1 MNNKF
6 IIAVCSILAIT
17 GFIAG
22 CATIVRG
29 SSETI
34 EITTSPSGA
43 MIKLSTG
50 QSARSPSTFE
60 VARKGTIFVTITK
73 DGYET
78 VETKLISSIEGAS
91 LGLGTAANFLT
102 LPVVNDVVDYNS
114 GANYSHKPNPLH
126 VELTPLKPKK

>member
-1 MNNKF
+1 MNRYF
-6 IIAVCSILAIT
+6 IVAICSILAIS
-17 GFIAG
+17 GFVAG

-43 MIKLSTG
+43 MIKLSSG

-60 VARKGTIFVTITK
+60 VPRKGTIFVTITK

-126 VELTPLKPKK
+126 VELTPLKKK

>member
-1 MNNKF
+1 MNKKF
-6 IIAVCSILAIT
+6 IVAICSILAIS
-17 GFIAG
+17 GFVAG

-43 MIKLSTG
+43 MIKLSSG

-60 VARKGTIFVTITK
+60 VPRKGTIFVTITK

-126 VELTPLKPKK
+126 VELTPLKKK

>member
-1 MNNKF
+1 MTSKKIF
-6 IIAVCSILAIT
+6 LFTLVSAIAILVT
-17 GFIAG
+17 S

-43 MIKLSTG
+43 MIKLSSG

-60 VARKGTIFVTITK
+60 VPRKGTIFVTITK

-91 LGLGTAANFLT
+91 LGLGTAANLLT
-102 LPVVNDVVDYNS
+102 IPVVNDVVDYNS

-126 VELTPLKPKK
+126 VELTPIKKK

>member
-1 MNNKF
+1 
-6 IIAVCSILAIT
+6 
-17 GFIAG
+17 
-22 CATIVRG
+22 
-29 SSETI
+29 
-34 EITTSPSGA
+34 
-43 MIKLSTG
+43 MIKLSSG

-60 VARKGTIFVTITK
+60 VPRKGTIFVTITK

-126 VELTPLKPKK
+126 VELTPLKKK

>member
-1 MNNKF
+1 MNKKL
-6 IIAVCSILAIT
+6 IVAICSILAISS
-17 GFIAG
+17 FVAG

-43 MIKLSTG
+43 MIKLSSG

-60 VARKGTIFVTITK
+60 VPRKGTIFVTITK

-126 VELTPLKPKK
+126 VELTPLKKK

>member
-1 MNNKF
+1 MTPNKIF
-6 IIAVCSILAIT
+6 LFTTLSAIAVIVTS
-17 GFIAG
+17 

-43 MIKLSTG
+43 MIKLSSG

-60 VARKGTIFVTITK
+60 VPRKGTIFVTITK

-91 LGLGTAANFLT
+91 LGLGTAANILT
-102 LPVVNDVVDYNS
+102 LPVVNDVVDYNT

-126 VELTPLKPKK
+126 VELTPIKKK

>member
-1 MNNKF
+1 MNKNL
-6 IIAVCSILAIT
+6 ILAICSILAIS
-17 GFIAG
+17 GFVAG

-43 MIKLSTG
+43 MIKLSSG
-50 QSARSPSTFE
+50 QSARSPSTFQ
-60 VARKGTIFVTITK
+60 VPRKGTIFVTITK

-126 VELTPLKPKK
+126 VELTPLKKK

>member
-1 MNNKF
+1 MNKNL
-6 IIAVCSILAIT
+6 ILAICSILAIS
-17 GFIAG
+17 GFVAG

-43 MIKLSTG
+43 MIKLSSG

-60 VARKGTIFVTITK
+60 VPRKGTIFVTITK

-91 LGLGTAANFLT
+91 LGLGTAANLLT

-126 VELTPLKPKK
+126 VELTPLKKK

>member
-1 MNNKF
+1 MMNRYF
-6 IIAVCSILAIT
+6 IVAICSILAIS
-17 GFIAG
+17 GFVAG

-43 MIKLSTG
+43 MIKLSSG

-60 VARKGTIFVTITK
+60 VPRKGTIFVTITK

-91 LGLGTAANFLT
+91 LGLGTAANLLT

-126 VELTPLKPKK
+126 VELTSLKKK

>member
-1 MNNKF
+1 MTSKNILLITIVSAIA
-6 IIAVCSILAIT
+6 IIVTS
-17 GFIAG
+17 

-43 MIKLSTG
+43 MIKLSSG

-60 VARKGTIFVTITK
+60 VPRKGTIFVTITK

-126 VELTPLKPKK
+126 VELTPIKKK

>member
-1 MNNKF
+1 MMNRYF
-6 IIAVCSILAIT
+6 IVAICSILAIS
-17 GFIAG
+17 GFVAG

-43 MIKLSTG
+43 MIKLSSG

-60 VARKGTIFVTITK
+60 VPRKGTIFVTITK
-73 DGYET
+73 DGYEI

-126 VELTPLKPKK
+126 VELTPLKKK

>member
-1 MNNKF
+1 MNRN
-6 IIAVCSILAIT
+6 ITVAICSILAIS
-17 GFIAG
+17 GFVAG

-43 MIKLSTG
+43 MIKLSSG

-60 VARKGTIFVTITK
+60 VSRKGTIFVTITK
-73 DGYET
+73 EGYET

-102 LPVVNDVVDYNS
+102 LPIVNDVVDYNS
-114 GANYSHKPNPLH
+114 GANYTHKPNPLH
-126 VELTPLKPKK
+126 VELTPLKKK